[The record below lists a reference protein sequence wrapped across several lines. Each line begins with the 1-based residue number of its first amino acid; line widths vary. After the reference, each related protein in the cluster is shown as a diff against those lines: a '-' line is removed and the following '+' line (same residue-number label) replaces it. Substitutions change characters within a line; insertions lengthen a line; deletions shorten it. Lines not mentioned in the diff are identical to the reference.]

1 MNIEKFTISNDPEFY
16 EAWPDVALT
25 PSGRLITVFSE
36 CTHHGDRSYTRIM
49 LSESDDRG
57 RTWSKK
63 HPLTEGTSG
72 LPFFYNCARIS
83 QLKDGRMVVIV
94 DREPHTRD
102 HKQSVN
108 VLYFSSDEG
117 KSWSDAVIT
126 PLRGIVPDKLL
137 ELDNGRW
144 IIAAHRS
151 YNGHLTEFC
160 RYSDDK
166 GATWSDEISVAQDER
181 YNLCEVS
188 MLPLGDGK
196 IVAFMRENSGLGY
209 DCMKS
214 ISCDNGETWSSVINF
229 PLPGCHRPV
238 SGMLNDGSIFITYR
252 FMQGGK
258 GWLGAWTQNFF
269 GAWTDAESALATQR
283 NDASVRI
290 IPIDYDRSAKSDLGY
305 SGWVQF
311 PDGEVYIVNYIV
323 DDAFDKA
330 QIRGYS
336 MRIEDFIISEK
347 K

>member
-1 MNIEKFTISNDPEFY
+1 
-16 EAWPDVALT
+16 
-25 PSGRLITVFSE
+25 
-36 CTHHGDRSYTRIM
+36 
-49 LSESDDRG
+49 
-57 RTWSKK
+57 
-63 HPLTEGTSG
+63 
-72 LPFFYNCARIS
+72 
-83 QLKDGRMVVIV
+83 MVVIV
-94 DREPHTRD
+94 DRVPNSRD
-102 HKQSVN
+102 HNHTVN

-126 PLRGIVPDKLL
+126 PLRGAVPDKLL

-144 IIAAHRS
+144 IISAFRPCH
-151 YNGHLTEFC
+151 NCLTLFC

-166 GATWSDEISVAQDER
+166 GATWSDEIILAQDSR

-188 MLPLGDGK
+188 MLPLGEGK

-214 ISCDNGETWSSVINF
+214 ISYDNGETWSEVINF

-238 SGMLNDGSIFITYR
+238 SGLLKDGSIFITYR

-269 GAWTDAESALATQR
+269 GALTDIESALALHR
-283 NDASVRI
+283 NDACTRI
-290 IPIDYDRSAKSDLGY
+290 IPLDYDRSVNSDLGY

-311 PDGEVYIVNYIV
+311 PDGEIYIVNYIA
-323 DDAFDKA
+323 DDAFDKT

-336 MRIEDFIISEK
+336 MRIEDFIISGK